1 MGSNAITGI
10 EGRVMGGVSAGL
22 YRKPPWHGVGE
33 VKDSKGKHI
42 GEKRQLNDDV
52 RHISTIKILAG
63 LEWEPRS
70 INLSDLVEA
79 DQGRWIVGTNIQS
92 DRQMLVRDN
101 FPSQYDA
108 YDLGVHSGKYGVIT
122 NDQGLSF
129 AEEIMKHRSDAKLR
143 SVTTLYGGRIVFA
156 VLEFHDGVDVT
167 RRNGE
172 KLDKNTKFMGIYW
185 SHDGS
190 HPLGV
195 KYMRNEWVCENTFTP
210 WNAETGLVVRH
221 TVNAADR
228 ASDALRA
235 IEGMMKSMDE
245 FDLEIQRLTHI
256 PLLKPTGAFVRDLIG
271 QRPQEKVTAGGKV
284 SDRGGINWD
293 KQFEAMVAEM
303 NEYTDATSA
312 FDFVMAV
319 QGYEQHRQPVR
330 GGGRDVKTITRLM
343 RDDFPLT
350 KAAAGL
356 FA

>member
-22 YRKPPWHGVGE
+22 YRELPWHGVGE
-33 VKDSKGKHI
+33 VKDSNGQHI
-42 GEKRQLNDDV
+42 GEKRQLVEDV
-52 RHISTIKILAG
+52 RKASTIKILAG
-63 LEWEPRS
+63 LDWEPRQV
-70 INLSDLVEA
+70 NLSDLQQWSDEE
-79 DQGRWIVGTNIQS
+79 IVS
-92 DRQMLVRDN
+92 DRKILLRDH
-101 FPSQYDA
+101 FPNANQS
-108 YDLGVHSGKYGVIT
+108 YDLGVHSGKYGMIS

-156 VLEFHDGVDVT
+156 VIEFHDGIQVT
-167 RRNGE
+167 RRNGD

-221 TVNAADR
+221 TRYGADR

-235 IEGMMKSMDE
+235 IEGMMKAMDE
-245 FDLEIQRLTHI
+245 FDLEIQRLNHI
-256 PLLKPTGAFVRDLIG
+256 PLLDAPGSTVRKLIG
-271 QRPQEKVTAGGKV
+271 QRPQEKTTKGGKV
-284 SDRGGINWD
+284 SDRAGINWD
-293 KQFEAMVAEM
+293 KQFEAITAELS
-303 NEYTDATSA
+303 EFTESATA

-343 RDDFPLT
+343 RDDFPMT
-350 KAAAGL
+350 KAAAAM
-356 FA
+356 FS